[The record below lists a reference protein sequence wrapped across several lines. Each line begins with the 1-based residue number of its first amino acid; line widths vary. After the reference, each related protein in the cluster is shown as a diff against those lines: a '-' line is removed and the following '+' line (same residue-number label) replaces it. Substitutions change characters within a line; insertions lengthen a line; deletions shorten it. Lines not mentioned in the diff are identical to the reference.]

1 MPQNESID
9 LCLGSASPRRRELLE
24 SVGLKVNVCPAAID
38 ELIRPNEKAKDYV
51 LRLAK
56 EKAIAVSEKYPEQRP
71 LPILAS
77 DTIVVCGDDVF
88 EKPSNF
94 DDARR
99 MWESLSGGVHQVM
112 TSVVLLYSTQ
122 EVVQCDVDLSVST
135 VQMNDLDAQTM
146 ERYWQTGEPEGKAGA
161 YAIQGLAAAWVKS
174 VNGSHS
180 GIMGLPLFETN
191 RLLSKVGLN
200 WL

>member
-1 MPQNESID
+1 
-9 LCLGSASPRRRELLE
+9 
-24 SVGLKVNVCPAAID
+24 
-38 ELIRPNEKAKDYV
+38 
-51 LRLAK
+51 
-56 EKAIAVSEKYPEQRP
+56 
-71 LPILAS
+71 
-77 DTIVVCGDDVF
+77 
-88 EKPSNF
+88 
-94 DDARR
+94 
-99 MWESLSGGVHQVM
+99 
-112 TSVVLLYSTQ
+112 
-122 EVVQCDVDLSVST
+122 
-135 VQMNDLDAQTM
+135 MNDLDDETM